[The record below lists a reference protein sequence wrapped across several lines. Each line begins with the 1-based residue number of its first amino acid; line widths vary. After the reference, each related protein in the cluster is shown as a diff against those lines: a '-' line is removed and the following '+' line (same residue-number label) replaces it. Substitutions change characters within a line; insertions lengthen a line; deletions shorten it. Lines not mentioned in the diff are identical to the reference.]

1 MGKSDRY
8 PVFAAYVTDALAK
21 NKTSDTHPVTCFGC
35 AVGLAGV
42 AIATF
47 LLTKIMATAMAFVMG
62 SVIGLPLLFAFV
74 WWLDQHM
81 NTPKNEEQKRKK
93 ELSDA
98 LSQFSG
104 PIDRRRLHKELDPVA
119 GQLMEA
125 CAFYYQKAQ
134 VSLAGSAWTSDAGG
148 HRQALRDQISKALDD
163 AMFEALLLAK
173 PCLGKPSKDNW
184 KDKLEDAL
192 DLDVIDTLQSL
203 TGFKMSDDLRG
214 MHRSPH
220 IRIAFEPLR
229 QIAEKLK
236 LLSAEVEKM
245 TLEASRESVI
255 PGLSGPASSIDLVL
269 GELRSVRQAEDEL
282 NQQRLQGH

>member
-8 PVFAAYVTDALAK
+8 PVFANYVTETLAK
-21 NKTSDTHPVTCFGC
+21 KKSTDMHPGAFMGC
-35 AVGLAGV
+35 LIGFAGLITV
-42 AIATF
+42 SF
-47 LLTKIMATAMAFVMG
+47 LLTK
-62 SVIGLPLLFAFV
+62 VIGIVWAVLAGSLIGFPLLIAFGY
-74 WWLDQHM
+74 WLEQRL
-81 NTPKNEEQKRKK
+81 TEPKNDEQRRRR
-93 ELSDA
+93 EFQEA
-98 LSQFSG
+98 LSHFSG

-119 GQLMEA
+119 GQLVEA

-134 VSLAGSAWTSDAGG
+134 VSLSGSAWTGDNAG
-148 HRQALRDQISKALDD
+148 HRKALKDQISKALDD

-203 TGFKMSDDLRG
+203 TGFKASDDLRG

-245 TLEASRESVI
+245 TLEASRESAI

-269 GELRSVRQAEDEL
+269 GELRSVRQAEEEL